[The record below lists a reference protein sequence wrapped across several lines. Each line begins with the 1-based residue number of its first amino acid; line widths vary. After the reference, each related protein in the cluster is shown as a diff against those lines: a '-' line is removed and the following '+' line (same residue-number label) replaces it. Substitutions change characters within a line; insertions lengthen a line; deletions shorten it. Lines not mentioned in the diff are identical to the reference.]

1 LYVDPGFSRA
11 NEIHLRLGIIAKMK
25 SDFECS
31 LRHFQL
37 AQSDA
42 SPCSLSPLDIQFH
55 IAHLYEVCGRHEEAR
70 ERYDRLLADPGLP
83 TLLRA
88 DIYRQIGWMFHSI
101 EELGDKGFRVEQ
113 AVLHLQKSIEADPK
127 SGQSLYLVGRCY
139 ASIGKVH
146 DAFIA
151 YRNSVDKSESN
162 ADTWC
167 SIGVLYQQQ
176 NQPMDALQA
185 GLEKKPGFLKKTA
198 QWVSL
203 FFFLFFFGFLGFL
216 IYLPRRE
223 SFLGFFHFL
232 VFLIYLPRRD
242 SFLGFFHFQEYL

>member
-1 LYVDPGFSRA
+1 LVYYHYNAFQWASKAFEQTLYVDPGFSRA

-127 SGQSLYLVGRCY
+127 SGQSLYLLGRCY

-185 GLEKKPGFLKKTA
+185 GLEKTLFLKKRPA
-198 QWVSL
+198 QWGL
-203 FFFLFFFGFLGFL
+203 FRFFGVFWVFLLFFLFAQK
-216 IYLPRRE
+216 RE
-223 SFLGFFHFL
+223 FLGFF
-232 VFLIYLPRRD
+232 
-242 SFLGFFHFQEYL
+242 